1 MWEPAVTFGSADLL
15 KWLPDHIRARNRTGL
30 WISGYDKSRFLRK
43 IEIRGRATVVH
54 VGGLSGNNAVTW
66 CLGSLRAE
74 NDNIEPSRRTG
85 AASLIISTLDSLNT
99 CFCIFIPDCTHT
111 HTHARARTHTR
122 TQAVKSKASRREA
135 VSLRASVCVCVYNY
149 KTYSWEILQYK
160 YLLKTSHWF
169 MRLPSIMGP
178 NGKCVSAGNSVWC
191 RLKHAW
197 YRASV
202 H

>member
-135 VSLRASVCVCVYNY
+135 VSLRASVCVCVCIITRPIHEKSSSTNIFW
-149 KTYSWEILQYK
+149 KQATDSCGFLQ
-160 YLLKTSHWF
+160 LWDQMESVFQLETVC
-169 MRLPSIMGP
+169 G
-178 NGKCVSAGNSVWC
+178 AG
-191 RLKHAW
+191 
-197 YRASV
+197 
-202 H
+202 